1 MNSQN
6 VEISDAVLDQRNGK
20 CEVFRRLD
28 SDTGRMIRVD
38 CPVYG
43 TLVPT
48 DETHGEGMKID
59 DVAKLLSK
67 KRGSMGLRAAASEI
81 GISPT
86 TLSRIENGHVPDVA
100 TLNKIC
106 VWLEED
112 PSQFTGIGGLQVAF
126 KKKQTAPPRTA
137 QSLARLIELASK
149 QFAKDIDAEG
159 H

>member
-1 MNSQN
+1 
-6 VEISDAVLDQRNGK
+6 
-20 CEVFRRLD
+20 
-28 SDTGRMIRVD
+28 MIRQG
-38 CPVYG
+38 CPVEETQVSAYA
-43 TLVPT
+43 
-48 DETHGEGMKID
+48 THGKRMKIE
-59 DVAKLLSK
+59 DVARLLAK
-67 KRGSMGLRAAASEI
+67 KRGSMGLRAAAGEI

-106 VWLEED
+106 IWLEED

-149 QFAKDIDAEG
+149 QFAKKIDAEG